1 MNPILRHA
9 VIAFSVRNRRRK
21 AAAIATFMSE
31 NRVADVVFVGCGHN
45 SNANERIVEDTVAE
59 HATVLTAC
67 DVVEGPPDPP
77 WPYQIADGRDLPF
90 EDGWTDMILAN
101 AVIEHV
107 GGLPDQLRFV
117 QEQTRVAR
125 TWVITTPNRWF
136 PVESH
141 TAVIGKHWSRRWRTS
156 REEFTRL
163 LSRSEFRD
171 LLPDAAVVV
180 GRPWSATFTAYYVSG
195 PPTR

>member
-1 MNPILRHA
+1 MNPILRRA

-21 AAAIATFMSE
+21 AAAIASFMSD
-31 NRVADVVFVGCGHN
+31 NHVSDVVFVGCGHN
-45 SNANERIVEDTVAE
+45 SNPNERIVEDTVAE
-59 HATVLTAC
+59 HAKVLTAC
-67 DVVEGPPDPP
+67 DVVEGPSDPP

-107 GGLPDQLRFV
+107 GGLADQLRFV

-141 TAVIGKHWSRRWRTS
+141 TAVIGKHWSRRWRAS
-156 REEFTRL
+156 HDEFTRL

-171 LLPDAAVVV
+171 LLPDDAVVV
-180 GRPWSATFTAYYVSG
+180 GRPWSATFTAYYVG
-195 PPTR
+195 TKT